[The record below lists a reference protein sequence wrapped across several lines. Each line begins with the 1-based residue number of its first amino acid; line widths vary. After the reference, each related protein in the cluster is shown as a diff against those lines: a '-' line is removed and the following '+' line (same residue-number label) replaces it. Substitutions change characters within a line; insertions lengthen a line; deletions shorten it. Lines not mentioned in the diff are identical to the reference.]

1 MGAGV
6 CVGAWGGSMWGWV
19 DARGMRWWKLIR
31 PGISHLSPPSCLPIC
46 PPACLSNTHAPP
58 IRLPLPSYPP
68 PPPHTHIPPHTHT
81 DRAHREVFGELADFL
96 REGLDVTLLFHGDD
110 AVTGEVERQVT
121 LVVAEAAPTM
131 KGETAAPSYKRAVCE
146 GGIEV
151 CGWCR

>member
-1 MGAGV
+1 MVEVDTSWHFPSLPPFLPAHLPAGV
-6 CVGAWGGSMWGWV
+6 SSKHACTTYPPAL
-19 DARGMRWWKLIR
+19 AL
-31 PGISHLSPPSCLPIC
+31 LSPPP
-46 PPACLSNTHAPP
+46 T
-58 IRLPLPSYPP
+58 
-68 PPPHTHIPPHTHT
+68 HTHIPPHTHT